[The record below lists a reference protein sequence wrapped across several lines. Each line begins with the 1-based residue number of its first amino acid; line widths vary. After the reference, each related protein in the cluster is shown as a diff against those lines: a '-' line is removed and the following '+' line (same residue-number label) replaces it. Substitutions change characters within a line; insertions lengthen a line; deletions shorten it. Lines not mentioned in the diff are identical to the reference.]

1 MTTMTIAAFAR
12 LQDVSRKTV
21 YEWKARDYLAFDG
34 KAVDVERSNTRLAA
48 AGLSRLKPGNLRRQA
63 ARQVRQRD
71 TGAVTSRE
79 VLLRHA
85 QQFPQM
91 LTISVFAAS
100 AWDLALELLAH
111 LPMEKVRSIVER
123 VVAMNRRAAIEIALH
138 DGDGPP
144 EGFTSWAD
152 HPWFIKPALTE
163 DEWREVGQKA
173 GP

>member
-1 MTTMTIAAFAR
+1 
-12 LQDVSRKTV
+12 
-21 YEWKARDYLAFDG
+21 
-34 KAVDVERSNTRLAA
+34 VERSNTRLAA
-48 AGLSRLKPGNLRRQA
+48 AGLSRLKPGTLRRQVS
-63 ARQVRQRD
+63 RQLRQRD

-111 LPMEKVRSIVER
+111 LPMEEVRPIVER
-123 VVAMNRRAAIEIALH
+123 VVALNRKAAIEIALH
-138 DGDGPP
+138 DGEGPP
-144 EGFTSWAD
+144 EGFASWAD
-152 HPWFIKPALTE
+152 HPWFTGPPLTE
-163 DEWREVGQKA
+163 NEWLEVEQKD